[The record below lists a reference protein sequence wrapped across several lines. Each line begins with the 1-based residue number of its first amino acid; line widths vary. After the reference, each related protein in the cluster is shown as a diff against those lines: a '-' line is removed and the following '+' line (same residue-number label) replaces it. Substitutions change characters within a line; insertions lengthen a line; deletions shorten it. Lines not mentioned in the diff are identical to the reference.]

1 MYYLVYGLLYLI
13 SLLPF
18 FILYRI
24 SELVFLLMY
33 HLFGYRKKVV
43 LENLRNS
50 FPDKSEQEI
59 KQIGKGFYKNFCDV
73 IRGQR
78 FQYQDAASG
87 EKRGVHFKTRVLGR
101 GAHQYDR
108 PVLHVGKK
116 GVLLAP
122 VEPVDLIHK

>member
-43 LENLRNS
+43 MYNLAIA
-50 FPDKSEQEI
+50 FPDKSIAERTEVAQQLEL
-59 KQIGKGFYKNFCDV
+59 F
-73 IRGQR
+73 
-78 FQYQDAASG
+78 
-87 EKRGVHFKTRVLGR
+87 
-101 GAHQYDR
+101 
-108 PVLHVGKK
+108 
-116 GVLLAP
+116 
-122 VEPVDLIHK
+122 